1 VSADPEALLVYVV
14 DDDEAFR
21 DSLRWLLE
29 SAGYR
34 VAAFASAE
42 RFLEA
47 YRPGT
52 GACLVLDVR
61 MPGLSGLELQEELN
75 RRGHTLP
82 TIFVTGHGDVPM
94 AVSAVKHGAF
104 DFIEK
109 PFNDE
114 ALLVLIGKAAQ
125 ASAAARRESAQRL
138 DTAARLATL
147 TEREREVMDLVIAGK
162 KNKEIACTLGIS
174 IKTVEIHRGRVM
186 EKMGVESVAELV
198 RAALGHKSPRKL

>member
-1 VSADPEALLVYVV
+1 MSAGVEAPLIYVV

-42 RFLEA
+42 LFLEA
-47 YRPGT
+47 YRPGA

-61 MPGLSGLELQEELN
+61 MPGRSGLELQEEIK
-75 RRGHTLP
+75 RRGYAIP

-94 AVSAVKHGAF
+94 AVNAVKHGAF

-109 PFNDE
+109 PFKDE
-114 ALLVLIGKAAQ
+114 QLLALIDKAAEY
-125 ASAAARRESAQRL
+125 SAASRREHAQQL
-138 DTAARLATL
+138 TTATRLATL
-147 TEREREVMDLVIAGK
+147 TQREREIMDLVVAGK
-162 KNKEIACTLGIS
+162 KNKNIADELGIS
-174 IKTVEIHRGRVM
+174 IKTVEIHRGRFM
-186 EKMGVESVAELV
+186 EKMGVDSVAELV
-198 RAALGHKSPRKL
+198 RIVLHRKASS

>member
-1 VSADPEALLVYVV
+1 MSSAREPSLVCVV

-34 VAAFASAE
+34 VAGFASAE
-42 RFLEA
+42 PFLEA

-61 MPGLSGLELQEELN
+61 MPGRSGLELQEEMN
-75 RRGHTLP
+75 RRRYDLP

-94 AVSAVKHGAF
+94 AVTAVKRGAF

-109 PFNDE
+109 PFKDE
-114 ALLVLIGKAAQ
+114 ELLALIEKAVAQ
-125 ASAAARRESAQRL
+125 DAASRHEHAQQL
-138 DTAARLATL
+138 TTAARLAML
-147 TEREREVMDLVIAGK
+147 TPREREIMDLVVAGK
-162 KNKEIACTLGIS
+162 KNKTIADELGIS
-174 IKTVEIHRGRVM
+174 VKTVEIHRGRVM
-186 EKMGVESVAELV
+186 EKMGVDSVADLV
-198 RAALGHKSPRKL
+198 RIALVRQVAP